1 MWIVL
6 ISINI
11 LFFVFIFLYIKWK
24 FSYID
29 ASRKQ
34 LDEKML
40 EMNRTAERN
49 MAIME
54 KLAAQTGSRISES
67 ASDESISELH
77 RQGLSPR
84 EIADRLKIS
93 IEEVEFVISFDRS

>member
-54 KLAAQTGSRISES
+54 KLAAQTGSKISES

>member
-77 RQGLSPR
+77 RQGLSSR

>member
-77 RQGLSPR
+77 RQGFSPR

>member
-67 ASDESISELH
+67 ASDESILELH
-77 RQGLSPR
+77 RQGFSPR